1 MRTFEKSDKLHG
13 VCYDV
18 RGPVLDE
25 AKEMERRGE
34 TVLHLNI
41 GNPAP
46 FGFRAPQIVLDSM
59 EEALADPMSQGYS
72 DSKGL
77 LEAREE
83 ILQYHMEKGLPGLS
97 LDHIYI
103 GNGVSEMISLSLQAL
118 LNNGDE
124 ILIPAPDYP
133 LWTAAAKLAGESGRD
148 TGNGSPD

>member
-83 ILQYHMEKGLPGLS
+83 ILQYHMEKDFRDFPW
-97 LDHIYI
+97 ITFI
-103 GNGVSEMISLSLQAL
+103 SEMVSV
-118 LNNGDE
+118 
-124 ILIPAPDYP
+124 
-133 LWTAAAKLAGESGRD
+133 R
-148 TGNGSPD
+148 

>member
-59 EEALADPMSQGYS
+59 EEALADPMSDTVIQRDFWKRVKKFYNIIWKK
-72 DSKGL
+72 DF
-77 LEAREE
+77 RDFPW
-83 ILQYHMEKGLPGLS
+83 I
-97 LDHIYI
+97 IFI
-103 GNGVSEMISLSLQAL
+103 SEMVSV
-118 LNNGDE
+118 
-124 ILIPAPDYP
+124 
-133 LWTAAAKLAGESGRD
+133 R
-148 TGNGSPD
+148 

>member
-46 FGFRAPQIVLDSM
+46 YGKRTSGTF
-59 EEALADPMSQGYS
+59 
-72 DSKGL
+72 
-77 LEAREE
+77 
-83 ILQYHMEKGLPGLS
+83 PGSYL
-97 LDHIYI
+97 YRKWC
-103 GNGVSEMISLSLQAL
+103 Q
-118 LNNGDE
+118 
-124 ILIPAPDYP
+124 
-133 LWTAAAKLAGESGRD
+133 
-148 TGNGSPD
+148 